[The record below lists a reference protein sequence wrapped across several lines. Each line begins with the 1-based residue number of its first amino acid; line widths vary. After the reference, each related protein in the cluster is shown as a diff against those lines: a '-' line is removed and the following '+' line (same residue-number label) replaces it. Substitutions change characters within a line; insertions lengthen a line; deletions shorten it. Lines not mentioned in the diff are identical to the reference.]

1 MSVALEI
8 FSNDLLWEE
17 VLLKTTQNVLE
28 KYMQV
33 LLLIL
38 SNQLNNCR
46 DLGEIEPSDIIFI
59 FSHRFKKRINVP
71 LSLFCLIKVF
81 ERPQE
86 KFRPQFID
94 PVLE

>member
-1 MSVALEI
+1 MGVTLEI

-38 SNQLNNCR
+38 SYQLNNCR

-81 ERPQE
+81 E
-86 KFRPQFID
+86 
-94 PVLE
+94 